1 MRMRFICCAL
11 FAVAVAA
18 AADSD
23 SSGQGTAPAP
33 PAWDSTSRPMPS
45 FPQPSYVQPNQKV
58 MGAAERASR
67 LANERASKAN
77 AVGKLKIGK
86 YEDTERVKRSADI
99 GRNRAKDE
107 LASLAVKSGA
117 APGSIAAA
125 AVGEAAAAK
134 DVKGRLVLAIS
145 SSMPEQMLREYMAQL
160 DGHPEAIVVMR
171 GFVGGAS
178 KVVPTGMLIEKVRQL
193 VPGKREKG
201 HRSVQVVVDPLVFR
215 SLGIDQVPAVAWL
228 PGAKDLAHCDGEVLK
243 AAVVVYG
250 AVKVTAAL
258 ERINREGGNVP
269 ADLIKRMGG

>member
-1 MRMRFICCAL
+1 MKKSLLLLVAL
-11 FAVAVAA
+11 MALVVAA
-18 AADSD
+18 SAADKA
-23 SSGQGTAPAP
+23 APAEAQSP
-33 PAWDSTSRPMPS
+33 PGWNSTERPMPA
-45 FPQPSYVQPNQKV
+45 FPQPSYVQPDQKV

-67 LANERASKAN
+67 LANERAAKAN
-77 AVGKLKIGK
+77 GFDKLKVGKYGDL
-86 YEDTERVKRSADI
+86 DRVKRSADI

-107 LASLAVKSGA
+107 LASLAAKSGS
-117 APGSIAAA
+117 APGSVAAA
-125 AVGEAAAAK
+125 AVGESARQ
-134 DVKGRLVLAIS
+134 DMKGRLVLAVS

-178 KVVPTGMLIEKVRQL
+178 KVVPTGLLIEKIRQL
-193 VPGKREKG
+193 VPGSREKG
-201 HRSVQVVVDPLVFR
+201 HRNVQVVVDPLVFR

-228 PGAKDLAHCDGEVLK
+228 PGVKDLAHCDGEVLK

-258 ERINREGGNVP
+258 DRINREGGNVP